1 MTFEIQ
7 NDRLS
12 VRIENIG
19 AQIISVRDWSGT
31 EYMWQRSPN
40 VWPRTAPV
48 LFPVIGRLRNDAYRV
63 KGKEYLMERH
73 GFARDMTFSVIRQ
86 TEASVVFSVSSD
98 EKTKEKYPY
107 DFTLVIGYQLD
118 GPSLI
123 KTHSV
128 TNRSTEEMF
137 FELGGH
143 DGFRVA
149 LDAAESMED
158 YYISFEGESEL
169 HPLLKREDFLYS
181 DERGNIPLD
190 AGKLWLTMD
199 LFRQDAI
206 VLDQLQ
212 FRKVI
217 LGNAKGTRRI
227 GFTFPDFPLLGIWTP
242 DKPFDTNFV
251 CLEAWSSLP
260 DSIMADMELRSKIHI
275 CRLDAGE
282 RKIFRYTT
290 NFSCQSKEHR

>member
-19 AQIISVRDWSGT
+19 AQIISVRDWAGT
-31 EYMWQRSPN
+31 EYMWQRDPDI
-40 VWPRTAPV
+40 WPRTAPI

-63 KGKEYLMERH
+63 NGKEYRMERH
-73 GFARDMTFSVIRQ
+73 GFARDLTFSVIRQ
-86 TEASVVFSVSSD
+86 TKDSMIFSVSSD
-98 EKTKEKYPY
+98 EKTKEKYPF
-107 DFTLVIGYQLD
+107 DFTLDIGYQLD
-118 GPSLI
+118 GPNLM

-128 TNRSTEEMF
+128 TNHSTEEMF

-169 HPLLKREDFLYS
+169 HPLLKREDSLYS

-190 AGKLWLTMD
+190 AGRLWLTMN
-199 LFRQDAI
+199 LFRQDAL

-212 FRKVI
+212 SREVI

-275 CRLDAGE
+275 CRLGAGE
-282 RKIFRYTT
+282 RKMFRYTT
-290 NFSCQSKEHR
+290 NFSCQSNEQR

>member
-19 AQIISVRDWSGT
+19 AQIISVRDWAGT
-31 EYMWQRSPN
+31 EYMWQREPDI
-40 VWPRTAPV
+40 WPRTAPI

-63 KGKEYLMERH
+63 NGKEYRMERH
-73 GFARDMTFSVIRQ
+73 GFARDMPFSVVRQ
-86 TEASVVFSVSSD
+86 TDTSVVFSVSSD
-98 EKTKEKYPY
+98 EKIKEKYPF
-107 DFTLVIGYQLD
+107 DFTLDIGYQLD
-118 GPSLI
+118 GSNLM

-128 TNRSTEEMF
+128 TNHSAEEMF

-212 FRKVI
+212 SRKVI

-227 GFTFPDFPLLGIWTP
+227 GFRFPDFPLLGIWTP

-275 CRLDAGE
+275 CRLGAGE

-290 NFSCQSKEHR
+290 NFSCQSNEHR